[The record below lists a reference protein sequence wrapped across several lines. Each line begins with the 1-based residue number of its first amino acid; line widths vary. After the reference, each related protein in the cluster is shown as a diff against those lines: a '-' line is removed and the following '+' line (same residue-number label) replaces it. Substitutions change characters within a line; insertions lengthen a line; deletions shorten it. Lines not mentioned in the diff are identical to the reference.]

1 MFFYACRW
9 TIGECLNTMPDCT
22 DQIQQEEWSAAT
34 STELTL
40 KRHAHITFQ
49 AEASGLQT
57 DCSEEKSTNHSHH
70 LFVSSLFNPIGWA
83 LRQQTTW
90 QHRFSSSW
98 SRPTGTKLRPTN
110 VPLQWEMQTTIN
122 RKGNWSRNYQWVS
135 TKLGIVSK
143 DSFFSF
149 IF

>member
-1 MFFYACRW
+1 MLADELLENAW
-9 TIGECLNTMPDCT
+9 TQCLTV
-22 DQIQQEEWSAAT
+22 QIKSNKKNGLQLHLQSWHY
-34 STELTL
+34 

-110 VPLQWEMQTTIN
+110 VPLQWEMQN
-122 RKGNWSRNYQWVS
+122 YHQQKG
-135 TKLGIVSK
+135 KLIQELPMGVNK
-143 DSFFSF
+143 VRHC
-149 IF
+149 